1 MPLDPRHTGGAVVP
15 EITSLEGIKDAFD
28 TELNRKA
35 MAPED
40 AAVEEQINNYDA
52 FKRIARGWKSG
63 TLQVESGLVD
73 YDAALADPPTPE
85 TVRQQEAIEKELT
98 ELGQDGT
105 GFTSWMTKAA
115 RIAGQ
120 VYATATTPHREALGA
135 VTESRSPLDFAQR
148 LAGAAQG
155 ISQPAAGFVYS
166 GFRSATGD
174 SYSQSVKLGVEP
186 NIALITA
193 FTTGALIAGLDAAG
207 AAGAAAPLTFAAK
220 NLIKTQVAKVATSPK
235 VIQMAGR
242 VVAAYGGSIAS
253 EVPTEMLQEGIQIA
267 AEEIGKKLTSEQL
280 EAITE
285 EEIYERI
292 ENVAVETLKGMAI
305 LAIPGGAAQVAV
317 EGGRIRDAKRLRE
330 VLDESKKALDEAK
343 DPVVAVQQFV
353 TALDD
358 NDVKEFFISA
368 DAVVEAANKS
378 GDPEAF
384 YNELGVGNQIKE
396 AALLGGD
403 VRMDVPRGVALMQSD
418 QWDLLKDHIRLKE
431 EAMSPFEE
439 EELRESGLDE
449 EIASAETE
457 EGTITA
463 QFGEP
468 EFIEFSEGEKI
479 RDQVQAAVKI
489 DDQVFVAETHDAA
502 VRLAVAALGPEIE
515 TRIDQSEDPN
525 QFFGYAKRPEVEIQ
539 EQLDEEKFGLQGFF
553 KNAADA
559 GMTDAQYQTYLV
571 ALQKAADSRNAAKE
585 RIALKKEKREN
596 EEEIKAK
603 RAELEE
609 TARETVDVQ
618 PVYAAL
624 NALEGRER
632 LDRDKLVGLG
642 VDLDSLPKVKGRQ
655 IYEKG
660 GTIDPSVFA
669 ELYGFE
675 GADIMAFSM
684 MDTKP
689 RAEAIKLETDRL
701 FNERYVG
708 LTAKQQELDA
718 AIEALHNDSQAAVL
732 AMELNQ
738 LREAVGQKRV
748 NPRLLKIAA
757 RDRLKDFPLK
767 EINPKRYLAY
777 ERREARTAAKL
788 LRKGDRLGASKA
800 KFREL
805 LNFQFAME
813 AFRVRDRVKNQHKY
827 LRKFNRRAKQGAKL
841 PIDYFLAIQA
851 MLGEIDLKR
860 SRPTLVDFV
869 LSKKVNEGIII
880 DIPMSVQV
888 DNGKTNYLDLTL
900 RKWEQM
906 VEHVKEVEKKGL
918 DENKFLREQE
928 KQTRDERAAGV
939 AENVRTNLKNVA
951 NETIVPSRWESAVR
965 NGRDLALNMTSVESI
980 ARQVDG
986 YEELG
991 AAHNAIVKPYFD
1003 AMINGYH
1010 PGQIGFIARHKKEAR
1025 RLNELIAIF
1034 TKKEQ
1039 REAKK
1044 RITIP
1049 GITSHEGRMHHERLL
1064 MALMNVGNVENRK
1077 ALVDGGSFTEAEI
1090 DILINHAT
1098 KKDWDF
1104 VQSVW
1109 DYFEEFWPEVVESS
1123 KRRRNVVPK
1132 KVDATSIDTPH
1143 GTYRGGYFP
1152 LMYDFDEVTM
1162 TRAALESDVAKLV
1175 ESQKLGGYL
1184 QTQTKHGHAL
1194 NREDN
1199 ANRAVRLDLF
1209 NINSHV
1215 NQVVYDLE
1223 VGDAAMDIYK
1233 LLYHKDVT
1241 GAFTETGQKQRWE
1254 QLSVWF
1260 GDVVLG
1266 EKHFQDIVSRA
1277 FRHIRTG
1284 FVISTIG
1291 FKAMTVVLQLTGL
1304 TNTMVQLGKMNTLK
1318 GLGSAMFN
1326 PRAAWY
1332 ATTATPF
1339 MEQRAATYNYDIMQA
1354 ETAFKNSVSKRVPG
1368 LEPAASMAFLALI
1381 KMQKVADTITFIAAQ
1396 RKGIKDFGGTNLA
1409 PVQDFSRFTET
1420 AFHGSL
1426 DVIEKFDTGRSH
1438 LGKESGMNAIY
1449 FAQKPELANR
1459 FAMREATDEDPAI
1472 FPDDPDFAEKVKGLV
1487 NNKDR
1492 VKFEAE
1498 FAEWKQ
1504 LDADREL
1511 LNDTE
1516 KRHYDQLFDHMMD
1529 WGKKASVFIDPETM
1543 QATKRPNLSK
1553 ARIAPGRQLV
1563 VDMQGMWDWD
1573 QETAALKKAKEGGYD
1588 SVKMTNTGQG
1598 DIIAVFK
1605 SEDVMFETDFRRNEQ
1620 GRLTEREILKKANE
1634 YADNMVARSQSS
1646 GVFGLRTPIERG
1658 TTARRYQQ
1666 NEVVKAL
1673 IPFMS
1678 YFLAKAN
1685 IAYERIAKTNPRAP
1699 VEVIYLILDLFI
1711 LTVPEQLIYAWLMGD
1726 WPEDEDDLPGFAA
1739 WQITKS
1745 AAAMFPGVRDM
1756 VSFAEGFTGGG
1767 VTASVANQAGN
1778 FLKQAT
1784 QGELDAALV
1793 KAAARVTGT
1802 FARIP
1807 GTAQGVAT
1815 GSAIAEESENPM
1827 DYLRGPQK

>member
-1 MPLDPRHTGGAVVP
+1 MPIGPRDAPIAVP
-15 EITSLEGIKDAFD
+15 EITSLEGIKDTFD
-28 TELNRKA
+28 TELKRKG
-35 MAPED
+35 MSPEEAKID
-40 AAVEEQINNYDA
+40 ETINNYGA

-73 YDAALADPPTPE
+73 YDAMLADPPTPE
-85 TVRQQEAIEKELT
+85 TVKQQEALEAQLT

-115 RIAGQ
+115 RLAGQ
-120 VYATATTPHREALGA
+120 YYSTATTPHREAA
-135 VTESRSPLDFAQR
+135 SAFTESKSPLEFAKR
-148 LAGAAQG
+148 LAGVAQG
-155 ISQPAAGFVYS
+155 ISQPATGFVYA

-174 SYSQSVKLGVEP
+174 SYTQSVKLGVEP
-186 NIALITA
+186 DIARMTA

-207 AAGAAAPLTFAAK
+207 AAGAAAPLTLAAK

-235 VIQMAGR
+235 VIQMATR
-242 VVAAYGGSIAS
+242 VVAAYGGAIAS

-267 AEEIGKKLTSEQL
+267 AEEVGKKLTSEQL
-280 EAITE
+280 EAITSE
-285 EEIYERI
+285 EVYERI
-292 ENVAVETLKGMAI
+292 ESVAVEVLKGMSI
-305 LAIPGGAAQVAV
+305 LALPGGAAQVAV
-317 EGGRIRDAKRLRE
+317 ERNRVRDAKRLRE

-353 TALDD
+353 TALDE

-378 GDPEAF
+378 GDPTAF
-384 YNELGVGNQIKE
+384 YAELGVGSQIAE

-403 VRMDVPRGVALMQSD
+403 VKMDVPRGVALMQSD
-418 QWDLLKDHIRLKE
+418 QWDLLKDHIRLSE

-449 EIASAETE
+449 EIATAETE

-468 EFIEFSEGEKI
+468 EYIVSSGVQFRGKVYEGRIHANIMDQIVTELGIDYDTLTAELGDEFDGFVTSTGRFVTDKKEAYKIGEAAGQLNKIAEGSRALNTDMVDYEKGP
-479 RDQVQAAVKI
+479 QKAQEQA
-489 DDQVFVAETHDAA
+489 
-502 VRLAVAALGPEIE
+502 
-515 TRIDQSEDPN
+515 
-525 QFFGYAKRPEVEIQ
+525 
-539 EQLDEEKFGLQGFF
+539 QLDEEKIGLQGFF
-553 KNAADA
+553 KNAKDA
-559 GMTDAQYQTYLV
+559 GMTDAQYAIYL
-571 ALQKAADSRNAAKE
+571 ATLQKAADSRNSAQE

-596 EEEIKAK
+596 EGEIKAK

-609 TARETVDVQ
+609 TAREAVDVQ

-655 IYEKG
+655 IFEKG
-660 GTIDPSVFA
+660 GKVDPEEFA

-675 GADIMAFSM
+675 GVDIMLFSM
-684 MDTKP
+684 MDAKP

-701 FNERYVG
+701 FNERHVG

-732 AMELNQ
+732 AIELNA
-738 LREAVGQKRV
+738 LREAVGQKKIK
-748 NPRLLKIAA
+748 PRLLKVAA
-757 RDRLKDFPLK
+757 RDRLRDFPLK
-767 EINPKRYLAY
+767 EINPKRYLAA

-788 LRKGDRLGASKA
+788 LRKGDRLGAAKA

-813 AFRVRDRVKNQHKY
+813 AYRVRDKAKNQHKY
-827 LRKFNRRAKQGAKL
+827 LRKFNRRAKQNAKL

-860 SRPTLVDFV
+860 SRPTLVEFIA
-869 LSKKVNEGIII
+869 SKQAAEGIVIN
-880 DIPMSVQV
+880 IPMAVQV

-906 VEHVKEVEKKGL
+906 VDHVKEVEKKGL

-928 KQTRDERAAGV
+928 KQTRDERAKGV
-939 AENVRTNLKNVA
+939 AENVRANLKDVSK
-951 NETIVPSRWESAVR
+951 ETIVPSRWESAVR
-965 NGRDLALNMTSVESI
+965 NGRDLGLNMTNVESI

-1010 PGQIGFIARHKKEAR
+1010 PGQVGYIPRHKKEAQ
-1025 RLNELIAIF
+1025 RLNTLINMF

-1044 RITIP
+1044 RIKIP
-1049 GITSHEGRMHHERLL
+1049 GVTSGAGRMSHERLL
-1064 MALMNVGNVENRK
+1064 MVLMNVGNLENRK

-1090 DILINHAT
+1090 DIIINHAT

-1104 VQSVW
+1104 VQAVW

-1123 KRRRNVVPK
+1123 KRRRNVVPE
-1132 KVDATSIDTPH
+1132 KVEATPIETSH

-1184 QTQTKHGHAL
+1184 QTQTKHGHTL

-1209 NINSHV
+1209 NINSHI
-1215 NQVVYDLE
+1215 NQVIYDLE

-1233 LLYHKDVT
+1233 LLYHKEVT

-1284 FVISTIG
+1284 FVISNIG

-1304 TNTMVQLGKMNTLK
+1304 TNTMVQLGKTNTLI

-1326 PRAAWY
+1326 PKAAWY
-1332 ATTATPF
+1332 AATATPF

-1354 ETAFKNSVSKRVPG
+1354 ETAFKNSIAKQIPG
-1368 LEPAASMAFLALI
+1368 AELVGSMAFLALI
-1381 KMQKVADTITFIAAQ
+1381 KMQKVIDTITFMAAQ
-1396 RKGIKDFGGTNLA
+1396 RKGIKDFGGDL
-1409 PVQDFSRFTET
+1409 E
-1420 AFHGSL
+1420 
-1426 DVIEKFDTGRSH
+1426 
-1438 LGKESGMNAIY
+1438 
-1449 FAQKPELANR
+1449 
-1459 FAMREATDEDPAI
+1459 
-1472 FPDDPDFAEKVKGLV
+1472 
-1487 NNKDR
+1487 
-1492 VKFEAE
+1492 
-1498 FAEWKQ
+1498 
-1504 LDADREL
+1504 
-1511 LNDTE
+1511 
-1516 KRHYDQLFDHMMD
+1516 
-1529 WGKKASVFIDPETM
+1529 
-1543 QATKRPNLSK
+1543 
-1553 ARIAPGRQLV
+1553 
-1563 VDMQGMWDWD
+1563 
-1573 QETAALKKAKEGGYD
+1573 
-1588 SVKMTNTGQG
+1588 
-1598 DIIAVFK
+1598 
-1605 SEDVMFETDFRRNEQ
+1605 
-1620 GRLTEREILKKANE
+1620 KANE
-1634 YADNMVARSQSS
+1634 FADNMVARSQSS
-1646 GVFGLRTPIERG
+1646 GVFGLRTPLERG

-1666 NEVVKAL
+1666 NEVIKAL

-1685 IAYERIAKTNPRAP
+1685 IAYERTAKTNPRAP
-1699 VEVIYLILDLFI
+1699 VEVIHLILDLFI
-1711 LTVPEQLIYAWLMGD
+1711 LTVPEQLVYAWLMGD

-1745 AAAMFPGVRDM
+1745 AAAMFPGVRDV

-1767 VTASVANQAGN
+1767 VPASVANQAGV

-1784 QGELDAALV
+1784 QGELDQALI
-1793 KAAARVTGT
+1793 KAAARITGT
-1802 FARIP
+1802 LARIP
-1807 GTAQGVAT
+1807 GTAQGIAT
-1815 GSAIAEESENPM
+1815 GSAIAEESENPL
-1827 DYLRGPQK
+1827 DYVRGPQR